1 MDKSLKGKGIWKLNS
16 DLLNDAEL
24 IEKIKEGILLMV
36 QIHACTPYHPN
47 YVKTSDEN
55 EISFMTSIDVFWEVL
70 LSHIR
75 GIFIAFAAKKKETDK
90 TKRLN

>member
-1 MDKSLKGKGIWKLNS
+1 
-16 DLLNDAEL
+16 
-24 IEKIKEGILLMV
+24 MV

-47 YVKTSDEN
+47 YVKTFDEN

-75 GIFIAFAAKKKETDK
+75 GIFIAFAAKKRDRQNEETQLAKDIE
-90 TKRLN
+90 RLDDLFILDMSDNILEQELN